1 VRDCFRKIK
10 GGATSA
16 DGDANT
22 DQKKMETIITLE
34 FEKKTKGD

>member
-1 VRDCFRKIK
+1 M
-10 GGATSA
+10 SA
-16 DGDANT
+16 DGEANT